1 MQHIT
6 PRFNIL
12 TLERRE
18 HGDAVLAQGQLQDR
32 LRKKMMEENQMFD
45 EDRDFCSLNEPDL
58 LLQFRRPN
66 SGVTL
71 LQDGRVGQGGVGD

>member
-1 MQHIT
+1 
-6 PRFNIL
+6 
-12 TLERRE
+12 
-18 HGDAVLAQGQLQDR
+18 
-32 LRKKMMEENQMFD
+32 MMEENQMFD